1 MPVKLQDSYGQCS
14 LERIFTSVC
23 SWPGA
28 GQVRHIRYFY
38 HRLLKFIWDDG
49 IKGFTR
55 LHGHDDGQTSLAQLH
70 ESCGFTANE
79 QEQM

>member
-1 MPVKLQDSYGQCS
+1 MPVKFQDSHGQYS
-14 LERIFTSVC
+14 LEQIFTSVC

-28 GQVRHIRYFY
+28 GQVRHVRHF
-38 HRLLKFIWDDG
+38 HHHLLKFIWDDE

-55 LHGHDDGQTSLAQLH
+55 LHGHGQTSLVQLH
-70 ESCGFTANE
+70 ESCGLTANE